1 MTSGWRSSPS
11 LLRRLGLVQLDKA
24 LNYFARQTGSQ
35 PGLRQHLLASPYEL
49 PGLPEHGAMALV
61 RPHEAALA
69 GTGLAGAGAGALSPA
84 LPSAPAPVTVS
95 RQAASTA
102 RLSAVDFFR
111 GLAILEVVTH
121 HTTAVTL
128 RHLPEGSAAHLVT
141 AAVNRTLHFAVP
153 AFIFLSATV
162 LTRSLLR
169 DFQPLRYYS
178 RRVVRGGWP
187 YLLWSVLYVLWYVA
201 SGRRPP
207 EVLTDPERWSFYLLY
222 GKASYHLY
230 FMLVALQ
237 VYLLLPLLLPFAR
250 RRPPIWAAFLLGAA
264 LQAGAYLLN
273 REVLE
278 VRYPGSTVLWYV
290 LPIVLGISVGAR
302 LGEFSEWF
310 RRWRW
315 WVLGL
320 LVLVFPPYLSI
331 TTRQMLGESVD
342 SVAYHALNW
351 AYSALMALGLL
362 GLAYQWQRSAH
373 PLRILIATL
382 GTVSLQVYL
391 IHPFLLQVLEKW
403 YAPERTDS
411 VALTIAVTTAY
422 GLFVLMLPAVIGRL
436 LSGRRLSS
444 LLFGR

>member
-1 MTSGWRSSPS
+1 VTTAWRSSPS
-11 LLRRLGLVQLDKA
+11 LLRRLGLVRLDKA

-35 PGLRQHLLASPYEL
+35 PGLRQQLLDSPYEL

-69 GTGLAGAGAGALSPA
+69 GVGVGALSPA
-84 LPSAPAPVTVS
+84 LPSAHAPVTVS
-95 RQAASTA
+95 RQAVSTA

-128 RHLPEGSAAHLVT
+128 RHLPEGST
-141 AAVNRTLHFAVP
+141 AYLITAGVNRTLHFAVP

-162 LTRSLLR
+162 LTRSLLK
-169 DFQPLRYYS
+169 DFRPLRYYS
-178 RRVVRGGWP
+178 RRLIRGGWP

-237 VYLLLPLLLPFAR
+237 VYLILPLLLPLAR
-250 RRPPIWAAFLLGAA
+250 RRPPIWLAFVLGAA

-273 REVLE
+273 RNVLQTP
-278 VRYPGSTVLWYV
+278 YPGSTVLWYV
-290 LPIVLGISVGAR
+290 LPIVLGVSVGAR

-310 RRWRW
+310 RKSRW

-320 LVLVFPPYLSI
+320 LVLVFPPYLTV

-342 SVAYHALNW
+342 SVAYHALSW
-351 AYSALMALGLL
+351 GYSALMALGLL
-362 GLAYQWQRSAH
+362 GLAYQWQRSTH

-391 IHPFLLQVLEKW
+391 IHPFLLQVLENW
-403 YAPERTDS
+403 YAPERSDP
-411 VALTIAVTTAY
+411 VGLTIALSVLY
-422 GLFVLMLPAVIGRL
+422 GLVVLMIPAVIGRL
-436 LSGRRLSS
+436 LSGRRLST